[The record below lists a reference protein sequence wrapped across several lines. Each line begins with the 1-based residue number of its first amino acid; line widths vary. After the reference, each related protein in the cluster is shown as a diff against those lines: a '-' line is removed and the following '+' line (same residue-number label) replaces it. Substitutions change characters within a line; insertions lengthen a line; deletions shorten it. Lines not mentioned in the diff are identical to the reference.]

1 MGLSFSKPKEIVTN
15 NVHIHRNLICRDGG
29 CSQFRELEKDL
40 DTSDVVSRFQER
52 LRVVIASPSTS
63 PSERAILKAY
73 LENLIQYRTDSV

>member
-15 NVHIHRNLICRDGG
+15 NVHIHRNLICRDGT
-29 CSQFRELEKDL
+29 FRELEKDL
-40 DTSDVVSRFQER
+40 DTTDVVSRFQER

-73 LENLIQYRTDSV
+73 LEKLI